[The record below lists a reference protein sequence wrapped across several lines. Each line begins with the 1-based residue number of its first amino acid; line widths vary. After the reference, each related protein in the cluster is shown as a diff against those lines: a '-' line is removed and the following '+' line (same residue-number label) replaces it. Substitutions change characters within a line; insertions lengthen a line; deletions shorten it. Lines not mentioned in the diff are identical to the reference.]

1 MIGILIGTN
10 REDNVSQL
18 VGEYYHSVLSQKG
31 VDSKIFH
38 LEDFLEKLDW
48 SKIYDYSLIPE
59 FAGVEKNI
67 WVLPEYNGSFPGV
80 VKVMIDSLQ
89 REFWKNKK
97 VALTGVSAGQGGNR
111 TGLNHLSDILTYLN
125 VYILP
130 YFVYLDNIEKYLQ
143 DGKFIPGKYEKFIEN
158 QIELL
163 RSF

>member
-59 FAGVEKNI
+59 FAGVEK
-67 WVLPEYNGSFPGV
+67 
-80 VKVMIDSLQ
+80 K
-89 REFWKNKK
+89 
-97 VALTGVSAGQGGNR
+97 
-111 TGLNHLSDILTYLN
+111 HL
-125 VYILP
+125 
-130 YFVYLDNIEKYLQ
+130 
-143 DGKFIPGKYEKFIEN
+143 GAA
-158 QIELL
+158 
-163 RSF
+163 